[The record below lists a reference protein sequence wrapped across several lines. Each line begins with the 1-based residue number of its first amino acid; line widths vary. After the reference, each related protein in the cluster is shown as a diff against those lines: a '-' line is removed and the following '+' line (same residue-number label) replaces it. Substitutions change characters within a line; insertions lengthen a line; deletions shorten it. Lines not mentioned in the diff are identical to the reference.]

1 MHSEPV
7 ANVYRDEAN
16 RVIVVIDSTTKH
28 QFSPEQW
35 RVICMAANMDL
46 LMRVDN
52 LQRLIAIR
60 EKYNDVRT

>member
-1 MHSEPV
+1 MHSEPE

-16 RVIVVIDSTTKH
+16 RVIVVTDGITKH

-35 RVICMAANMDL
+35 RVICMAANWDL

-60 EKYNDVRT
+60 EIADGLRT